1 MKDKKFNQTIAISV
15 SITLFICIVLIL
27 NCIASEKKEPILDI
41 SKEYATELSTYI
53 EETSRISIEETTELV
68 IPTQRNIKKTTTHA
82 QQTTSSKPTTTKAV
96 TTTEKITAKNT
107 SYTYY
112 TEQDAIDIAKVLYR
126 ECRGV
131 PSKTEQACVA
141 WTILN
146 RADKN
151 NSSIR
156 SIITAP
162 NQFAFSNNTKLDRE
176 LLGLAYD
183 VLNRWSDEKDG
194 IVDVGRVLPC
204 EYLYFE
210 GRNGRNHFRNRYNGN
225 YDIWDYSLP
234 SPYES

>member
-1 MKDKKFNQTIAISV
+1 MKDKKFNQAIAISV
-15 SITLFICIVLIL
+15 SITLFICMVLIL

-68 IPTQRNIKKTTTHA
+68 I
-82 QQTTSSKPTTTKAV
+82 PTTTKAV

>member
-15 SITLFICIVLIL
+15 SITLFICMVLIL

-68 IPTQRNIKKTTTHA
+68 I
-82 QQTTSSKPTTTKAV
+82 PTTTKAV

>member
-1 MKDKKFNQTIAISV
+1 MNLKKMNILIAIAS
-15 SITLFICIVLIL
+15 SIIFFVCI
-27 NCIASEKKEPILDI
+27 IAIINSLSSKKEKDVDV
-41 SKEYATELSTYI
+41 SKEYPTELFSYA
-53 EETSRISIEETTELV
+53 EETSSISIEETTELV
-68 IPTQRNIKKTTTHA
+68 VATQRNIEKQQHTQQITNSKTTTA
-82 QQTTSSKPTTTKAV
+82 KAV
-96 TTTEKITAKNT
+96 TTTEKVTAKNIG
-107 SYTYY
+107 YTYY

-126 ECRGV
+126 ECQGV

-156 SIITAP
+156 AVITAP
-162 NQFAFSNNTKLDRE
+162 NQYAFSDNTKLDRE
-176 LLGLAYD
+176 LLELAYD

-194 IVDVGRVLPC
+194 IAEVGRVLPC

-234 SPYES
+234 SPYEN

>member
-1 MKDKKFNQTIAISV
+1 MKDKKNNPAIAISV
-15 SITLFICIVLIL
+15 SISLFICIVLIL
-27 NCIASEKKEPILDI
+27 NCMASEKKEPILDI
-41 SKEYATELSTYI
+41 SKEYTAELSTCV
-53 EETSRISIEETTELV
+53 EETSGFSIKETTELV
-68 IPTQRNIKKTTTHA
+68 VSTQRNIEKTTIHA
-82 QQTTSSKPTTTKAV
+82 QQTTSSKPTAKAV
-96 TTTEKITAKNT
+96 STTEKVTEKNI

-151 NSSIR
+151 NCSIR
-156 SIITAP
+156 SVITAP
-162 NQFAFSNNTKLDRE
+162 NQYAFSDNTKLDSE
-176 LLGLAYD
+176 LLELAYD
-183 VLNRWSDEKDG
+183 VLERWSDEKDG
-194 IVDVGRVLPC
+194 IADVGRVLPR

-210 GRNGRNHFRNRYNGN
+210 GRNGRNHFRNHYNGN

>member
-1 MKDKKFNQTIAISV
+1 VKDKKNNPAIAISV
-15 SITLFICIVLIL
+15 STSLFICIVLIL
-27 NCIASEKKEPILDI
+27 NCMASEKKEPILDI
-41 SKEYATELSTYI
+41 SKEYAAELSTCI
-53 EETSRISIEETTELV
+53 EETSRFSIEETTELV
-68 IPTQRNIKKTTTHA
+68 VSTQRNIEKTTTHA
-82 QQTTSSKPTTTKAV
+82 QQTTSSKTTTAKAV
-96 TTTEKITAKNT
+96 TTTEKVTAKNI

-156 SIITAP
+156 SVITAP
-162 NQFAFSNNTKLDRE
+162 NQYAFSDNTKLDRE
-176 LLGLAYD
+176 LLELAYD
-183 VLNRWSDEKDG
+183 VLRRWSDEKDG
-194 IVDVGRVLPC
+194 IADVGRVLPC
-204 EYLYFE
+204 DYLYFE

>member
-1 MKDKKFNQTIAISV
+1 MKDKKFNQAIAISV
-15 SITLFICIVLIL
+15 SITLFICMVLIL

-41 SKEYATELSTYI
+41 SKECATELSTYI

-68 IPTQRNIKKTTTHA
+68 IPT
-82 QQTTSSKPTTTKAV
+82 TTKAV

-107 SYTYY
+107 SYTYH

-204 EYLYFE
+204 DYLYFE

>member
-1 MKDKKFNQTIAISV
+1 MKDKKFNQAIAISV
-15 SITLFICIVLIL
+15 SITLFICMVLIL

-41 SKEYATELSTYI
+41 SKECATELSTYI

-68 IPTQRNIKKTTTHA
+68 I
-82 QQTTSSKPTTTKAV
+82 PTTTKAV

-204 EYLYFE
+204 DYLYFE

>member
-1 MKDKKFNQTIAISV
+1 MKDKKFNQAVAIFV
-15 SITLFICIVLIL
+15 SISLFSCIVLIL
-27 NCIASEKKEPILDI
+27 NCVTSEKKEPILDI
-41 SKEYATELSTYI
+41 SKEYTTELFSYA
-53 EETSRISIEETTELV
+53 EETFSVPIEETTELV

-82 QQTTSSKPTTTKAV
+82 QQTTSSKPVTVKAV
-96 TTTEKITAKNT
+96 TTTEKVATKNI
-107 SYTYY
+107 SHTYY

-146 RADKN
+146 RVDKN

-156 SIITAP
+156 SVITAP
-162 NQFAFSNNTKLDRE
+162 NQYAFSDNTKLDRE
-176 LLGLAYD
+176 LLELAYD
-183 VLNRWSDEKDG
+183 VLSRWSDEKDG
-194 IVDVGRVLPC
+194 IADVGRVLPC
-204 EYLYFE
+204 DYLYFE